1 MLEAKAVIPVR
12 EKKEINIEI
21 GARVRQAR
29 EQARMT
35 QERLAERLECSPQFI
50 SDMERGVVGISLSTL
65 KKLCLTLGVS
75 SDSILFG
82 TASET
87 TLDALAERCRV
98 LSKEQF
104 AILVEIIEKY
114 IEAVTL

>member
-1 MLEAKAVIPVR
+1 MKIGERIAELRKAQ
-12 EKKEINIEI
+12 N
-21 GARVRQAR
+21 
-29 EQARMT
+29 MT

-82 TASET
+82 AEPESSF
-87 TLDALAERCRV
+87 DALAGRSLPGSVKGSVFDSYRDRRV
-98 LSKEQF
+98 
-104 AILVEIIEKY
+104 Y
-114 IEAVTL
+114 

>member
-1 MLEAKAVIPVR
+1 MLR
-12 EKKEINIEI
+12 
-21 GARVRQAR
+21 GL
-29 EQARMT
+29 T

-82 TASET
+82 TESET
-87 TLDALAERCRV
+87 VLNALTDRCRV

-104 AILVEIIEKY
+104 SILVEIVEMTNEQYKGSFT
-114 IEAVTL
+114 EADKT

>member
-1 MLEAKAVIPVR
+1 MKIGERIAELRKAQ
-12 EKKEINIEI
+12 N
-21 GARVRQAR
+21 
-29 EQARMT
+29 MT

-82 TASET
+82 TEAET
-87 TLDALAERCRV
+87 TLDALADRCRV

-104 AILVEIIEKY
+104 SILTEIVEKY
-114 IEAVTL
+114 IEGVML

>member
-1 MLEAKAVIPVR
+1 MRV
-12 EKKEINIEI
+12 KKDINVEI
-21 GARVRQAR
+21 GGRARQAR
-29 EQARMT
+29 EQANMT

-82 TASET
+82 TESET
-87 TLDALAERCRV
+87 ALDALADRCRV

-104 AILVEIIEKY
+104 SILTEIVEKY
-114 IEAVTL
+114 IEGVML

>member
-1 MLEAKAVIPVR
+1 MKIGERIAELRKAQ
-12 EKKEINIEI
+12 N
-21 GARVRQAR
+21 
-29 EQARMT
+29 MT

-82 TASET
+82 TEAET
-87 TLDALAERCRV
+87 TLDALADRCRV

-104 AILVEIIEKY
+104 SILTEIIEKY
-114 IEAVTL
+114 IEGVML

>member
-1 MLEAKAVIPVR
+1 MR

-21 GARVRQAR
+21 GVRVRQAR

-50 SDMERGVVGISLSTL
+50 SDMERGVVCISLSTL

-82 TASET
+82 TESET
-87 TLDALAERCRV
+87 TLDALADRCRV

-104 AILVEIIEKY
+104 IILGEIIDKY